1 MKKDNSSLVR
11 LDKFNA
17 RFSIEDKHG
26 RKAVKILK
34 LASVNEVDFLNFP
47 MLCLQN
53 INENGLTM
61 FDQPLLDYVNKN
73 NNNNKVALIDQ
84 DFAVYNYLIVA
95 IDTHEKDID
104 FEIDV
109 YYQ

>member
-1 MKKDNSSLVR
+1 MKKDNSSVVR

-26 RKAVKILK
+26 RKAIKILK
-34 LASVNEVDFLNFP
+34 LESVNEVDFLNFP
-47 MLCLQN
+47 MLSLQI

-61 FDQPLLDYVNKN
+61 FNHPLAGYTSK
-73 NNNNKVALIDQ
+73 NNNKVVLIDQ